1 VSQGRVWQNHLMNL
15 KKHFFIGIGYAKCAL
30 IVRMGSAQPRE
41 LGFLARGL
49 SPETKSRNKNKANE
63 NQTRGFR

>member
-1 VSQGRVWQNHLMNL
+1 
-15 KKHFFIGIGYAKCAL
+15 
-30 IVRMGSAQPRE
+30 MGSAQPRE